1 MDEEYAASKEG
12 ADATLDTA
20 LARRE
25 KGKLRVLIG
34 RMDGLAMILCALIG
48 FDTFGKLT
56 SEGAQS
62 ITWLVFM
69 GVVFFVPYALLCTEL
84 GTAFPVEGGPYVW
97 VKLAFGRFVAA
108 LTALFYWISNPI
120 WLGGALTITAVAAF
134 DSFFVTLTG
143 PAKYVFSLLFIWI
156 GVAATIFSFNVGKV
170 VLLIGLWVR
179 VALIVLFTVTTAL
192 YALTHGVH
200 GVRLGDFSPS
210 ISAFVATTPIL
221 FFALVGF
228 ELPSEAGEEMRD
240 ARGDVPVNIARS
252 ALGTMLMYG
261 VPILA
266 VLLILPPGQLTSLGG
281 FLNAVKLIFTVY
293 GGHVTATGSTLAG
306 LGAVLGDLAAV
317 GFIVTL
323 LSSGVSWLMGANRG
337 WAVAA
342 LDGAAPPSF
351 AVISERCGT
360 PVVVDVVSGMVAT
373 LTMVLAYWLSS
384 GNAAKYFSVV
394 LGLAISTSTMAYLAI
409 FPALARLRVTQRRA
423 PRPFRIPGGR
433 RAAWVV
439 SALTTVWAI
448 VATVG
453 LLWPGVGSSPADSS
467 LPAGW
472 TGQRWTFEMT
482 QAIPLAVALATG
494 TLWYLRGSRTRAEIP
509 VGPAPTSVTPLRRA
523 RVARRNRA

>member
-1 MDEEYAASKEG
+1 MGEEG
-12 ADATLDTA
+12 AVVEGGDVTLDSA
-20 LARRE
+20 FARRE

-34 RMDGLAMILCALIG
+34 RMDALAMILCALIG

-69 GVVFFVPYALLCTEL
+69 AVVFFVPYALLCSEL

-108 LTALFYWISNPI
+108 LAALFYWISNPI

-134 DSFFVTLTG
+134 DSFFTPLDGV
-143 PAKYVFSLLFIWI
+143 AKYVFSLLFVWTAI
-156 GVAATIFSFNVGKV
+156 AATIFSFNVGKV
-170 VLLIGLWVR
+170 VLLAGLWVR
-179 VALIVLFTVTTAL
+179 VGLIALFTATTAL
-192 YALTHGVH
+192 YALSHGVH
-200 GVRLGDFSPS
+200 GVRLGAFSPS
-210 ISAFVATTPIL
+210 TSAFVATTPIL
-221 FFALVGF
+221 FFAMVGF

-240 ARGDVPVNIARS
+240 ARRDVPVNIARS
-252 ALGTMLMYG
+252 ALGTIVMYA

-266 VLLILPPGQLTSLGG
+266 VLVILPPDQLTSLGG

-293 GGHVTATGSTLAG
+293 GGHVTATGSVLHGWGSA
-306 LGAVLGDLAAV
+306 LGDAAAL

-342 LDGAAPPSF
+342 LDGAAPRSF
-351 AVISERCGT
+351 AVISERYGT
-360 PVVVDVVSGMVAT
+360 PVTVDVVSGVVAT
-373 LTMVLAYWLSS
+373 TTMFLAYWLSS

-394 LGLAISTSTMAYLAI
+394 LSLAISTSAVAYVAI
-409 FPALARLRVTQRRA
+409 FPALARLRRTQPHA
-423 PRPFRIPGGR
+423 PRPFRIRGGR
-433 RAAWVV
+433 RVA
-439 SALTTVWAI
+439 WAI
-448 VATVG
+448 SAMTTLWAVVATVG

-472 TGQRWTFEMT
+472 ARQRWAFEMT
-482 QAIPLAVALATG
+482 QAIPLAVAVAMG
-494 TLWYLRGSRTRAEIP
+494 TLWYVQGSRA
-509 VGPAPTSVTPLRRA
+509 RRA
-523 RVARRNRA
+523 SDAAR

>member
-1 MDEEYAASKEG
+1 MSEERARGEDG
-12 ADATLDTA
+12 ALDTA

-34 RMDGLAMILCALIG
+34 RMDALAMILCALIG

-62 ITWLVFM
+62 ITWLLFM
-69 GVVFFVPYALLCTEL
+69 GLVFFVPYALLCTEL

-108 LTALFYWISNPI
+108 ITALLYWISNPI
-120 WLGGALTITAVAAF
+120 WLGGALTITAVAAV
-134 DSFFVTLTG
+134 DSFFTPLDG
-143 PAKYVFSLLFIWI
+143 PARYLFSLLFIWT
-156 GVAATIFSFNVGKV
+156 GVAATVFSFNVGKI
-170 VLLIGLWVR
+170 VLLAGLWVR
-179 VALIVLFTVTTAL
+179 VGLVALFTVTTLL
-192 YALTHGVH
+192 YAATHGVH
-200 GVRLGDFSPS
+200 GVHLGAFSPS
-210 ISAFVATTPIL
+210 SSVFVATTPIL

-240 ARGDVPVNIARS
+240 ARHDVPVNIMRS
-252 ALGTMLMYG
+252 ALGTIALYG

-293 GGHVTATGSTLAG
+293 GGHVTATGSVLHGA
-306 LGAVLGDLAAV
+306 GAVLGDLAAL
-317 GFIVTL
+317 GFILTL

-342 LDGAAPPSF
+342 LDGAAPRSF
-351 AVISERCGT
+351 AVISERYGT
-360 PVVVDVVSGMVAT
+360 PVAVDLTAGVVAT
-373 LTMVLAYWLSS
+373 VTMLLASWLTS

-394 LGLAISTSTMAYLAI
+394 LSLAISTSAMAYLAI
-409 FPALARLRVTQRRA
+409 FPALTRLRYSHAHVA
-423 PRPFRIPGGR
+423 RPYRVPGGR
-433 RAAWVV
+433 AAAWVA
-439 SALTTVWAI
+439 SALTTLWAV

-453 LLWPGVGSSPADSS
+453 LLWPGVGSSPADAS

-472 TGQRWTFEMT
+472 ARQRWTFEKT
-482 QAIPLAVALATG
+482 QAIPLALTLALGAF
-494 TLWYLRGSRTRAEIP
+494 WYVRG
-509 VGPAPTSVTPLRRA
+509 RR
-523 RVARRNRA
+523 RVAPA